1 MSDAANLRV
10 LLVDD
15 QPLIRLGFRLVLEG
29 AGIDI
34 VGEASDGEQG
44 LEFARQLQPDVVLM
58 DVRMPVMNGIEA
70 TGHIC
75 QNTSAKVII
84 LTTFDIDEYAF
95 AGLQAGA
102 SAFLLKDAQP
112 EELVKAV
119 RSVVKGDSIVAP
131 RMTARLIEEYTK
143 TKKVSGY
150 IPDPLYS
157 KEVALLTPR
166 EKDTVLAIA
175 CGLSN
180 TEIAQKFFVSE
191 ATVKSHVRSVLSKL
205 NLRDRVQV
213 AVFAYESGLVQ
224 PGGNSSDEKPKG

>member
-1 MSDAANLRV
+1 MSDATNLRV
-10 LLVDD
+10 ILVDD

-29 AGIDI
+29 AGIDV
-34 VGEASDGEQG
+34 VGEASDGSRG
-44 LEFARQLQPDVVLM
+44 LELARQLHPDVVLM

-75 QNTSAKVII
+75 QSTSVKVII

-102 SAFLLKDAQP
+102 SAFLLKDVQP

-119 RSVVKGDSIVAP
+119 HAVVKGDSIVAP

-143 TKKVSGY
+143 TKQPAGY
-150 IPDPLYS
+150 IPDTLYL
-157 KEVALLTPR
+157 KEVAMLTPR

-175 CGLSN
+175 GGLSN

-213 AVFAYESGLVQ
+213 TVFAYESGLVQ
-224 PGGNSSDEKPKG
+224 PGGNSSTQKP

>member
-1 MSDAANLRV
+1 
-10 LLVDD
+10 
-15 QPLIRLGFRLVLEG
+15 
-29 AGIDI
+29 
-34 VGEASDGEQG
+34 
-44 LEFARQLQPDVVLM
+44 
-58 DVRMPVMNGIEA
+58 
-70 TGHIC
+70 
-75 QNTSAKVII
+75 
-84 LTTFDIDEYAF
+84 
-95 AGLQAGA
+95 
-102 SAFLLKDAQP
+102 
-112 EELVKAV
+112 
-119 RSVVKGDSIVAP
+119 
-131 RMTARLIEEYTK
+131 MTARLIEEFTK
-143 TKKVSGY
+143 TKKVDVY

-224 PGGNSSDEKPKG
+224 PGGNSSA

>member
-1 MSDAANLRV
+1 MSDATNLRV

-34 VGEASDGEQG
+34 VGEAADGEQG

-75 QNTSAKVII
+75 RSTSAKVII

-95 AGLQAGA
+95 AGLRAGA

-119 RSVVKGDSIVAP
+119 QSVVRGI
-131 RMTARLIEEYTK
+131 RLW
-143 TKKVSGY
+143 
-150 IPDPLYS
+150 PL
-157 KEVALLTPR
+157 V
-166 EKDTVLAIA
+166 
-175 CGLSN
+175 
-180 TEIAQKFFVSE
+180 
-191 ATVKSHVRSVLSKL
+191 
-205 NLRDRVQV
+205 
-213 AVFAYESGLVQ
+213 
-224 PGGNSSDEKPKG
+224 